1 MKPYSLVALACAAI
15 APLSLSAKNDEYGRE
30 VVNEIKVTVHS
41 DVKELAQGYAQ
52 AYGQL
57 SRWVNVTIDRE
68 GQRQVL
74 SGVRSIRA
82 VEGVLLIEV
91 GKGALY
97 AVNPRDIV
105 MITDD
110 TATGTAK

>member
-1 MKPYSLVALACAAI
+1 MCGLHAKPD
-15 APLSLSAKNDEYGRE
+15 NEGRE
-30 VVNEIKVTVHS
+30 TNTITVNVVSEP
-41 DVKELAQGYAQ
+41 KELAQGYAQ
-52 AYGQL
+52 AYAQL
-57 SRWVNVTIDRE
+57 SRWVNVTLERN

-82 VEGVLLIEV
+82 IEGILLVEV

-97 AVNPRDIV
+97 AINPRDIV

-110 TATGTAK
+110 TAAAK